1 MQTFE
6 IFVMKFAAFK
16 DPTRVCIFKNNAHLN
31 VNNKNSTT
39 LQNLL
44 LFTFIILGFQRVEA
58 E

>member
-6 IFVMKFAAFK
+6 IFVMKFATFK
-16 DPTRVCIFKNNAHLN
+16 DQIRVCIFKNNAPLN

-44 LFTFIILGFQRVEA
+44 LFTFIILVFQRVEA